1 LTGQA
6 MSSTSAPQY
15 GAAFIS
21 VFLTLV
27 LLICVLAACGP
38 HEALAP
44 ICTEFMYAR
53 GWTCFGLWIS
63 LAIVARPNMPSGGPR
78 LRPMLHGAA
87 WAVAWLWWVIAVS
100 FADLHSR
107 ADLLFDA
114 YLITGCFIILWRVR
128 LHQVVLSSIVR
139 GAFARSSYTPGVIIF
154 LGASPSDTQAHPAST
169 ADRMLAAIGRIRTHP
184 WIDASYRVLFG
195 ARGASAL
202 IMRRAMDNTDLRCI
216 RMRSALEASDIKA
229 SAERTRQEATDLGRA
244 FRCEAEI
251 WLTMHQDSLEQPL
264 GAAIQARALCVYALL
279 SLAMVRRVISRSP
292 DMEAALALLAT
303 NQSFPTLALR
313 MLREADCAQLRDIER
328 IMIECEQLEGLDAPA
343 YTLGRIA
350 VTAAL
355 CRHRLFK
362 QARGVLANSK
372 REFFGPVEDPLLERI
387 HKALD
392 ALRAEVEFSSYATAG
407 PSRQGQSRSD
417 TDRRVLLER
426 ARRAD
431 AAVSSGEHP
440 RSGVVV
446 IPSQF
451 ARLPRP
457 RRVCEIGV
465 GLIGGALAIAALL
478 LILPLPYFYPLSSRL
493 QTVTDVPFCDG
504 IASEGIRS
512 ATVTSPHG
520 SPTILLADPTSGV
533 RKMDLR
539 TMRAGVEG
547 GPGTELDGAVVKLA
561 SKNNDAASTDDRA
574 FAVFRSVATRDSAAS
589 LCVSERDR
597 SGKWTL
603 RIGPAKVDLDGQD
616 LEAALHGLAKPLFLR
631 RSGDNRLLRYDESKR
646 CLDEAVV
653 EGQYSIQ
660 GRFIDSAESITPA
673 GSRSIALLTT
683 LADGSQQR
691 LYSIT
696 ERQASRAERETD
708 ALEIK
713 ALSLPPLEKRTA
725 VAICIASTGSIITL
739 DSGGGAW
746 RTSIPSAS
754 QDGGWERLR
763 AGCQDLALDKI
774 DLALVTED
782 GKRLWFIRNGRV
794 WTRSLESA
802 ANDSS
807 ISSGWSSTM
816 LPERT
821 LATSSH
827 KDRWQFLES
836 ADEERGVYL
845 LAPAG
850 DPEQKGAVLGL
861 TVQRAPQLVDGS
873 DAESISTNEP
883 LAQHET
889 LLDADTHV
897 GYGLLSILERPED
910 DPRHRFLRLALLKS
924 GIRTIRRS
932 PLTTEA
938 FSLDGLLG
946 VDGLSGTI
954 VALDS
959 TGHFISFDASSDQ
972 LRTSG
977 AGAEKFVGSIN
988 LLQNPPSIDAA
999 ISVGQT
1005 ASTAFVLEPTGSVA
1019 EYQLTP
1025 GANRTELV
1033 NSTQEPPSDLLAARF
1048 IFTSER
1054 GATFFAADQSWTFDA
1069 ANAKEHF
1076 LDQSVKMG
1084 SSPTDFILA
1093 MPSGTGGEPTLA
1105 WLSDD
1110 GQRLGSFSGGEFK
1123 SLELDMPL
1131 QRLLAGD
1138 ESSLFALNRGNRLVS
1153 LDFEAQPTEL
1163 LQPQSGG
1170 PAGRIEYSGIR
1181 EGFVDFVTSDALHSI
1196 RRQDAIW
1203 TKMALATSYR
1213 LESVDEARAVLLPRE
1228 QGVAYF
1234 LDRNSAA
1241 DQGTWLGK
1249 RGELRN
1255 ARVFGDGVIG
1265 MTPTEPAWVRF
1276 DNTAATL
1283 APRARKDL
1291 DLLRVTEAL
1300 EHEGDLILL
1309 GNEHETEQNATADRI
1324 LRYSLQSTAES
1335 WNPPN
1340 GDKILAL
1347 RRAENELYALTDN
1360 SLFRLNASTLKQI
1373 ADYRNQ
1379 LPPGRRILGE
1389 RDDRAGAPALLSAG
1403 AIHSIEQNNLIE
1415 LLLAPDAV
1423 LNDDPNIV
1431 WATASGDEIT
1441 LFTDR
1446 GTWKRRSSPTT
1457 PFREV
1462 EHIRDAVELAI
1473 LSRRGETWAR
1483 TSLGWRSV
1491 SPVSTEG
1498 NGIGWSAAGERIS
1511 DHDGQ
1516 PRLDGVPIRG
1526 FDTRAADNT
1535 VIGELR
1541 GFEQFNPDLLLLVG
1555 ESGNLFF
1562 DPNTREFPETPQ
1574 SLHGWNIVDFATS
1587 DLGMIARNDQG
1598 IAAKIVPAGAS
1609 PLFGQQPVRQLL
1621 TEVGPLAITS
1631 QSRIA
1636 DAEGNPVGNCPPVKP
1651 GPSLHVV
1658 DAVSIGSLLYRADAE
1673 GRIDCIDTGTMESSQ
1688 VEAELR
1694 ADWLMRAGE
1703 TLLAFDE
1710 SSSTMFMPKQATKR
1724 WRVDGDKWFVGR
1736 NSVAFASGDMT
1747 ESLTVIADGPAP
1759 SRPARERLSGKVRGN
1774 LANSTTAAI
1783 EIDGRSIMLFDLL
1796 KGSTVLG
1803 RTFGPDS
1810 FIDGDALLSVADA
1823 TVSRTGPLGE
1833 TLQSRRFASATAIPT
1848 EVGARA
1854 FGLEVLQAEIRLL
1867 EVEPSALNDQEIR
1880 RFTPKFPRI
1889 VSTPE
1894 HPVRVIGLDE
1904 SSRLLISSQELALD
1918 DGKTVT
1924 TVPNPLQSSDFKL
1937 WSFSNRYFVD
1947 GPEGSRIEILSKD
1960 GAGLRLVS
1968 PPGIPE
1974 RLKGRWDWHHYRFA
1988 RKLVLSTVAGLQVPL
2003 SSGTL
2008 DTETGW
2014 ILEEQPAKLIRALR
2028 GIELAFKDG
2037 RAELIPGTEPKSIE
2051 PLLVAPLSEQDGVI
2065 YVIADGR
2072 KIELG
2077 PPNLGRRFKAHM
2089 TRAVAPIETAPAQ
2102 GNRAIGLAW
2111 IDDAGQLWAH
2121 RGDRSRCVDSVG
2133 DLDCFKIDEDGE
2145 LFAVGDERVI
2155 LVSAHGEHVV
2165 ARDRAKLIQNR
2176 RQLPGQLGWIRWSRG
2191 AREGRFLEWEL
2202 ALPDGR
2208 EPLQACV
2215 GGFDLLAGAQL
2226 GMNARSACLVLRSE
2240 PALSVPI
2247 VERDERWQVDWTAPP
2262 SRAPITAP
2270 RAPRAPRTEIR
2281 LDDGNSALLFDEEGA
2296 LFLLKGEPFRFLP
2309 DLARFECNIC
2319 KSASSIDGR
2328 LVTLLENNKL
2338 ASWTLAERRAS
2349 YPQFIPDP
2357 PEPPTPLLWESIE
2370 GELCIRTA
2378 SFADQPSYWRWK
2390 NGVWQAEVPNRFVAA
2405 PGALWSWLPDTRR
2418 LSFRNVDY
2426 EFAAGLWPWLEFEQL
2441 DQSAAPRTT
2450 AARGVLFRSDDK
2462 QWYLLPGTLPVQSEA
2477 PPSLPETNIVLGQLQ
2492 IKGSF
2497 PPECTLGGR
2506 PVTLS
2511 VKDGLIPDLDYW
2523 RPNDPIVPL
2532 SPDAALVP
2540 VGKSAYYRRIL
2551 LRNGQLTLLA
2561 PELVLNPVSIE
2572 CRRNLEQQGLSLG
2585 PDHELRV
2592 NGASLGIPD
2601 ADGFPQFDAKT
2612 VVPIHHEPR
2621 GALKVVAKGRI
2632 YSLSTNTGM
2641 NLLDSIAEEGD
2652 ALDVVRSAWIM
2663 GAGKCPI
2670 FVLARRDG
2678 VLLVDGPNGLERVP
2692 PQSDAGAPMLVH
2704 DAMKANSFIAQLQS
2718 ESIRLTKP
2726 EYDITLRRRAD
2737 GKIALEHQQ
2746 AGRVIASEGGFT
2758 SYSDKWAASYVVQD
2772 DSCVLRSVK
2781 PVTEPERA
2789 LLLAPRVLGGNLF
2802 AHRLQGA
2809 GGWRIGISPERPDSA
2824 WPFSALSEPPSRV
2837 YAAESEC
2844 SLEFG
2849 RNWRRITDSRGIV
2862 IDRLSLEAPHPLGE
2876 IESRRRGKHVLTR
2889 AGIFSATSL
2898 EPLVE
2903 TAPLPEPGS
2912 VPARQIGRWKLSLER
2927 SGAALAISYGELD
2940 LTVSDG
2946 ALALDFA
2953 VALGAGPSEAWLAD
2967 RLSVVSLA
2975 GNASPRSLHGAAT
2988 RGVLA
2993 AHQPVR
2999 MAFLNSESKPTR
3011 TIVTRQGEPSSAI
3024 LLANAS
3030 GMALE
3035 PTAAGPLLNTW
3046 TRGESLDVRLDDAG
3060 KVEFRRRDSANR
3072 WQRYPPIS
3080 LNDACVDG
3088 RFPFDTPQDLIIARH
3103 PKRPIEEACIVTQ
3116 MGWEWL
3122 EQKRDGGVE
3131 FVLDPPVE
3139 IPPRYGPTLNADWLS
3154 DTDLDAESATPRVTD
3169 SGKPIIWFPHDDRL
3183 FFVGERNFMW
3193 IELGSRWRG
3202 RPVNPRKADSASHE

>member
-1 LTGQA
+1 LSGQA
-6 MSSTSAPQY
+6 LPSTSEPQH
-15 GAAFIS
+15 GAAIS
-21 VFLTLV
+21 SVVFTMV
-27 LLICVLAACGP
+27 LLIGVLTAYGP

-63 LAIVARPNMPSGGPR
+63 FAIVARPHAASGGSR

-107 ADLLFDA
+107 ADLLFVA
-114 YLITGCFIILWRVR
+114 YVITGCFIILWRVK
-128 LHQVVLSSIVR
+128 LHEAVLRSIVCR
-139 GAFARSSYTPGVIIF
+139 AFASSSYTPGVITF
-154 LGASPSDTQAHPAST
+154 VGASPSDTQAHPASA
-169 ADRMLAAIGRIRTHP
+169 ADRVLAAIGRIRTHP
-184 WIDASYRVLFG
+184 SIDASYRVLFG
-195 ARGASAL
+195 ARGSSAL
-202 IMRRAMDNTDLRCI
+202 ILRHAMDNTDRRCI
-216 RMRSALEASDIKA
+216 RMRCALEASDIKA
-229 SAERTRQEATDLGRA
+229 SAERTKQDATDLGRA

-251 WLTMHQDSLEQPL
+251 WLATRQDSVERPL
-264 GAAIQARALCVYALL
+264 GAAIQARALCAYALL
-279 SLAMVRRVISRSP
+279 SLAMARRVIPRSP
-292 DMEAALALLAT
+292 DMEAALALLAA

-313 MLREADCAQLRDIER
+313 MLREADRAQLRDIER
-328 IMIECEQLEGLDAPA
+328 IMVECEQLEGLDAPA

-355 CRHRLFK
+355 CRHRLYK
-362 QARGVLANSK
+362 QARGMLANSK
-372 REFFGPVEDPLLERI
+372 RESFEPVDDPLLERI

-392 ALRAEVEFSSYATAG
+392 ALRAEVEFSSCATAG
-407 PSRQGQSRSD
+407 PSREGQSRSD

-426 ARRAD
+426 TRRAD

-446 IPSQF
+446 TPSQF

-457 RRVCEIGV
+457 RRAREIGV
-465 GLIGGALAIAALL
+465 GLIGGALAVAALL
-478 LILPLPYFYPLSSRL
+478 LFLPLPYFYPFSSRL
-493 QTVTDVPFCDG
+493 QTVTDVPFGDG

-512 ATVTSPHG
+512 ATVASPHG

-533 RKMDLR
+533 RTIDLR
-539 TMRAGVEG
+539 TMRASTEG

-561 SKNNDAASTDDRA
+561 SNNNDAASVDDRA

-603 RIGPAKVDLDGQD
+603 RIGPAKLDLDGQD
-616 LEAALHGLAKPLFLR
+616 LEAALHGLSKPLFLR
-631 RSGDNRLLRYDESKR
+631 RSGGNRLLRYDEAKR

-653 EGQYSIQ
+653 EGEHSIQ
-660 GRFIDSAESITPA
+660 GSFIDSAESITPA
-673 GSRSIALLTT
+673 GARSIVLLTT
-683 LADGSQQR
+683 LADGSRQM

-696 ERQASRAERETD
+696 ERQGSRPEIETD
-708 ALEIK
+708 ALEIR
-713 ALSLPPLEKRTA
+713 ALSLPPLEQRTA
-725 VAICIASTGSIITL
+725 VAVCIASTGAIITL

-746 RTSIPSAS
+746 RTSNPRAS
-754 QDGGWERLR
+754 QDEGWERLR

-782 GKRLWFIRNGRV
+782 GKRLWFIRDGRV
-794 WTRSLESA
+794 WTRPLESA
-802 ANDSS
+802 ANDFS
-807 ISSGWSSTM
+807 ISPGWSSTM

-821 LATSSH
+821 LATSGH

-836 ADEERGVYL
+836 ADKGRSVYL

-850 DPEQKGAVLGL
+850 DPEEKGAVLGL
-861 TVQRAPQLVDGS
+861 TVQRTRQLVDGS

-883 LAQHET
+883 LAEHET
-889 LLDADTHV
+889 LLDADTHG
-897 GYGLLSILERPED
+897 GYGFLSILERPED
-910 DPRHRFLRLALLKS
+910 DPGHRFLRLALLKD

-946 VDGLSGTI
+946 VDGLAGTI

-959 TGHFISFDASSDQ
+959 TGRFISFDARSEQ
-972 LRTSG
+972 LRASG
-977 AGAEKFVGSIN
+977 ASAGKFVGSIN
-988 LLQNPPSIDAA
+988 LLQNPPPVDAT
-999 ISVGQT
+999 ITVSQT
-1005 ASTAFVLEPTGSVA
+1005 ASKAFVLEPTGSVA
-1019 EYQLTP
+1019 EYQLMP

-1033 NSTQEPPSDLLAARF
+1033 NATRGPPSDLLAARF
-1048 IFTSER
+1048 IFTNEH
-1054 GATFFAADQSWTFDA
+1054 GATLFSAGQSWTFDA
-1069 ANAKEHF
+1069 TNAKEHF
-1076 LDQSVKMG
+1076 LDQSAKMG
-1084 SSPTDFILA
+1084 LSPTDLLLT
-1093 MPSGTGGEPTLA
+1093 MPSGAGGEPTLA

-1110 GQRLGSFSGGEFK
+1110 GHRLGSFSRGAFD
-1123 SLELDMPL
+1123 SLELDTPL

-1138 ESSLFALNRGNRLVS
+1138 EGSLFALNRGGRLVS
-1153 LDFEAQPTEL
+1153 LDLEAQPTEL

-1170 PAGRIEYSGIR
+1170 PAGRIEYSAIR
-1181 EGFVDFVTSDALHSI
+1181 DSFVDFVTPDALHSI
-1196 RRQDAIW
+1196 RRQDATW
-1203 TKMALATSYR
+1203 TKTALATSYR
-1213 LESVDEARAVLLPRE
+1213 LESIDESRAVLLPRE
-1228 QGVAYF
+1228 EGIAYF

-1241 DQGTWLGK
+1241 DQGTWLGM
-1249 RGELRN
+1249 RGKLRH

-1283 APRARKDL
+1283 APRARKGL
-1291 DLLRVTEAL
+1291 DLLHVTEAL
-1300 EHEGDLILL
+1300 EHAGDLILL
-1309 GNEHETEQNATADRI
+1309 GDAQATEQDVAADQI
-1324 LRYSLQSTAES
+1324 LRYSLRSAAES
-1335 WNPPN
+1335 WNPPK

-1347 RRAENELYALTDN
+1347 RRAEDELYALTDN
-1360 SLFRLNASTLKQI
+1360 SLFRLNASTLKQS

-1389 RDDRAGAPALLSAG
+1389 RDDRAGAPALLTAG
-1403 AIHSIEQNNLIE
+1403 AIHSIEQNNLVE

-1491 SPVSTEG
+1491 SPAATEG
-1498 NGIGWSAAGERIS
+1498 NGIGWTVAGERIS
-1511 DHDGQ
+1511 DRDGQ

-1526 FDTRAADNT
+1526 FDTRTADNA
-1535 VIGELR
+1535 VIGKLR
-1541 GFEQFNPDLLLLVG
+1541 GFEQFNPDRLLLIG
-1555 ESGNLFF
+1555 ERGNLLF
-1562 DPNTREFPETPQ
+1562 DPSLREFPETPQ
-1574 SLHGWNIVDFATS
+1574 SLRGWNIVDFATS
-1587 DLGMIARNDQG
+1587 PRGMLARNDQG
-1598 IAAKIVPAGAS
+1598 IVAQIGPAGAS

-1631 QSRIA
+1631 QGLIA
-1636 DAEGNPVGNCPPVKP
+1636 DAEGKPVRNCPPVKP
-1651 GPSLHVV
+1651 GPSLRVV
-1658 DAVSIGSLLYRADAE
+1658 DAVSIGSRLYRADAQ
-1673 GRIDCIDTGTMESSQ
+1673 GRIDCIDTGTMQSSQ
-1688 VEAELR
+1688 VETDLR
-1694 ADWLMRAGE
+1694 ADWLMRTGG

-1710 SSSTMFMPKQATKR
+1710 SNSTLFMPQQAANR
-1724 WRVDGDKWFVGR
+1724 WRVDRDKWFVGR
-1736 NSVAFASGDMT
+1736 NSVAFASGDT
-1747 ESLTVIADGPAP
+1747 ADSLAVIADGPAP
-1759 SRPARERLSGKVRGN
+1759 SQPARERLSGKVRGN

-1783 EIDGRSIMLFDLL
+1783 EIDGGRIMLFDLL
-1796 KGSTVLG
+1796 NGSTVLG
-1803 RTFGPDS
+1803 QTFGPDS
-1810 FIDGDALLSVADA
+1810 FIDGDALLSIADA

-1833 TLQSRRFASATAIPT
+1833 TRQSRKFASAAAIPT
-1848 EVGARA
+1848 ELGARA
-1854 FGLEVLQAEIRLL
+1854 FGLEVLQSEIRLL
-1867 EVEPSALNDQEIR
+1867 EVEPIALNNKEIR

-1894 HPVRVIGLDE
+1894 HPLRVIGLDE
-1904 SSRLLISSQELALD
+1904 SSKLLISTQELALD
-1918 DGKTVT
+1918 DGRTVT
-1924 TVPNPLQSSDFKL
+1924 SIPNPLQSSDIKL
-1937 WSFSNRYFVD
+1937 WSFSDRYFAD
-1947 GPEGSRIEILSKD
+1947 GPEGTRIEILSKD
-1960 GAGLRLVS
+1960 GAGIHLVS

-1974 RLKGRWDWHHYRFA
+1974 RIKGRWDWLHYRFA
-1988 RKLVLSTVAGLQVPL
+1988 RKEVLSTVAGIQVPL

-2014 ILEEQPAKLIRALR
+2014 ILEEQPAKLIRSLR
-2028 GIELAFKDG
+2028 GIELVFEDG
-2037 RAELIPGTEPKSIE
+2037 RAELIPGTEPKSTE
-2051 PLLVAPLSEQDGVI
+2051 PLLVAPLSEQDGSI
-2065 YVIADGR
+2065 FAIADGR

-2111 IDDAGQLWAH
+2111 IDEAGQLWAH
-2121 RGDRSRCVDSVG
+2121 RGDRPRCVDSVG

-2145 LFAVGDERVI
+2145 LFAVGDQRII
-2155 LVSAHGEHVV
+2155 LVSANGEQVV

-2176 RQLPGQLGWIRWSRG
+2176 SQLPGQLGWIRWSRG
-2191 AREGRFLEWEL
+2191 ARDGRFLEWEL

-2226 GMNARSACLVLRSE
+2226 GMNAKSACLVLRSE

-2247 VERDERWQVDWTAPP
+2247 VDRAEQWQVDWTAPP
-2262 SRAPITAP
+2262 SRAPIAAP

-2281 LDDGNSALLFDEEGA
+2281 LGDGNSALLFDAEGA
-2296 LFLLKGEPFRFLP
+2296 LFLLEGEPFRFLP

-2338 ASWTLAERRAS
+2338 ASWTLADRRAS
-2349 YPQFIPDP
+2349 NPQFIPDP

-2378 SFADQPSYWRWK
+2378 SSADRPSYWRLK
-2390 NGVWQAEVPNRFVAA
+2390 DGVWQMEVPNRFSAA
-2405 PGALWSWLPDTRR
+2405 PGALWYWLPDTHR
-2418 LSFRNVDY
+2418 LSFRNTDY
-2426 EFAAGLWPWLEFEQL
+2426 EFAAGLWPRLEFEQL
-2441 DQSAAPRTT
+2441 DLSAAPRTT
-2450 AARGVLFRSDDK
+2450 AAGDVLFRSEAK
-2462 QWYLLPGTLPVQSEA
+2462 QWYLLRGTLPVRSEA
-2477 PPSLPETNIVLGQLQ
+2477 PPPLPETNIVLGQLQ

-2497 PPECTLGGR
+2497 PPECTLGGS

-2540 VGKSAYYRRIL
+2540 VGKSGTYRRIL

-2561 PELVLNPVSIE
+2561 PELVLNPVPIE
-2572 CRRNLEQQGLSLG
+2572 CKLNHKQEGLSLG

-2592 NGASLGIPD
+2592 KSASLGIPD
-2601 ADGFPQFDAKT
+2601 ADGFPQFDAKS

-2621 GALKVVAKGRI
+2621 GALRVVAKGRM
-2632 YSLSTNTGM
+2632 YSLSTNSGT
-2641 NLLDSIAEEGD
+2641 NLLDSITEEGD
-2652 ALDVVRSAWIM
+2652 ALDVVHTAWIM
-2663 GAGKCPI
+2663 GAGKRPM

-2678 VLLVDGPNGLERVP
+2678 VLLVEGSNGLERVP
-2692 PQSDAGAPMLVH
+2692 PHSDAGAPMLVH
-2704 DAMKANSFIAQLQS
+2704 DAMNANSFIAQVQS
-2718 ESIRLTKP
+2718 EGIRLTKP
-2726 EYDITLRRRAD
+2726 EYEITLRKRAD
-2737 GKIALEHQQ
+2737 GKTALEHQQ
-2746 AGRVIASEGGFT
+2746 AGRIIASEGGFT
-2758 SYSDKWAASYVVQD
+2758 SYSDKWAARYVVQED
-2772 DSCVLRSVK
+2772 NCVLRSVK
-2781 PVTEPERA
+2781 PVAEPERTV
-2789 LLLAPRVLGGNLF
+2789 LLAPKVLGGSLF

-2844 SLEFG
+2844 ALEFG

-2862 IDRLSLEAPHPLGE
+2862 TDRLSLEAPHPLGE

-2889 AGIFSATSL
+2889 AGIFSTTSL

-2903 TAPLPEPGS
+2903 TATLPEPGS
-2912 VPARQIGRWKLSLER
+2912 VSVRRIGPWKLSLER
-2927 SGAALAISYGELD
+2927 SGAALAISYGEYD

-2967 RLSVVSLA
+2967 RLSMVSLA
-2975 GNASPRSLHGAAT
+2975 SNASPRSLHAAAT
-2988 RGVLA
+2988 RDVLG

-2999 MAFLNSESKPTR
+2999 MAFLNSDSKPTR
-3011 TIVTRQGEPSSAI
+3011 TIVARQGEPSSDI

-3035 PTAAGPLLNTW
+3035 PISAGPLLNTW
-3046 TRGESLDVRLDDAG
+3046 TRGESLDVRLDDSG
-3060 KVEFRRRDSANR
+3060 KVEFRRRDSANW
-3072 WQRYPPIS
+3072 WQRYPPIP

-3088 RFPFDTPQDLIIARH
+3088 RFPFDTPQDVIIARN
-3103 PKRPIEEACIVTQ
+3103 PKRPVEEACIVMQ

-3122 EQKRDGGVE
+3122 DQKRDGGVD
-3131 FVLDPPVE
+3131 FVMDPPVE
-3139 IPPRYGPTLNADWLS
+3139 IPPRYGPTLNQQWLS
-3154 DTDLDAESATPRVTD
+3154 HTDLYAESATPRIAD
-3169 SGKPIIWFPHDDRL
+3169 SGKPIIWFPHEDRL
-3183 FFVGERNFMW
+3183 FLVGERNVVW

-3202 RPVNPRKADSASHE
+3202 RPVNPRKADSVSP